1 MFWNWP
7 VHSYPNQ
14 YDAETF
20 LPACD
25 ASFAHVM
32 SSLAGPV
39 SYRMVRFARTP
50 MWFKNL
56 QLHRLPVPWSVTPEQ
71 MEKWLAPHVFQPGSS
86 VEMQTQGW
94 ASPRDNDSLV
104 YSINR
109 QMLLV
114 FRAEKKLLPASV
126 VNQVTRARALEVEEQ
141 QGFKLGRK
149 QMRELKEQVT
159 DELLPRAFS
168 IRRDTRVWIDTVHGW
183 LVIDAASQAVAD
195 DVLGLLV
202 KSIDQLPLASVRV
215 AQSPVAA
222 MTEWLLTGDA
232 PAGFTLD
239 QDTELRSAA
248 QGNATVRYVGH
259 ALDVEDMRRH
269 IEAGKQCMRLAMT
282 WSDRVSFVLTPS
294 LTIRRVTPL
303 DVLKDASDPTAH
315 NDDEQF
321 DSDMTLMTGELARM
335 FADIVEVLG
344 GEQGG
349 AMLQAAAA

>member
-1 MFWNWP
+1 M
-7 VHSYPNQ
+7 
-14 YDAETF
+14 A
-20 LPACD
+20 
-25 ASFAHVM
+25 
-32 SSLAGPV
+32 
-39 SYRMVRFARTP
+39 RFARTL

-71 MEKWLAPHVFQPGSS
+71 MEKWLEPHAFQPGSS
-86 VEMQTQGW
+86 VEMQRQGW
-94 ASPRDNDSLV
+94 ASPRDNDALV

-126 VNQVTRARALEVEEQ
+126 VTQVTKARALEVEEQ

-149 QMRELKEQVT
+149 QMRELKEQIT

-168 IRRDTRVWIDTVHGW
+168 IRRDTRVWIVTANGW

-202 KSIDQLPLASVRV
+202 KSVGQLPLASVRV

-222 MTEWLLTGDA
+222 MTEWLLSGEA
-232 PAGFTLD
+232 PSGFTLD
-239 QDTELRSAA
+239 QDTELRSPA

-282 WSDRVSFVLTPS
+282 WNDRISFVLTPS
-294 LTIRRVTPL
+294 LTIKRVAPL
-303 DVLKDASDPTAH
+303 DVIKDASDPTAQ

-321 DSDMTLMTGELARM
+321 DSDMTLMTGELLRL
-335 FADIVEVLG
+335 FADLVEVLG
-344 GEQGG
+344 GEQGDG
-349 AMLQAAAA
+349 MLQAAAA